1 MTGRGTA
8 TWLAG
13 HRLEPSDEPGGLLRA
28 VRYGDGIFATLRIE
42 EGRLLDAERHS
53 ARLTRGADQLELDPP
68 EGFEDEATIPD
79 RLATI
84 ASDLAA
90 IAAGTVAVERR
101 DGVLRCQWS
110 AAGESRGYG
119 RDRRSVA
126 LVEFSPTPAPRNP
139 VLRILPDGAVPPP
152 AMPGI
157 KSCNAIPH
165 VLAARHAMRL
175 GVDEVV
181 RMHQGRITEGAASN
195 LFFEQDGRLRT
206 PADVL
211 PLYPGVVRERVIEAA
226 AEIGIE
232 VEEGEW
238 TPGDLL
244 NGQGALLTNSVRG
257 VEVVSRVDDREF
269 GPTPLIRALAD
280 SVRASRHAGAT
291 PIRRLSDE

>member
-1 MTGRGTA
+1 
-8 TWLAG
+8 
-13 HRLEPSDEPGGLLRA
+13 

-42 EGRLLDAERHS
+42 EGRLLDAERHA
-53 ARLTRGADQLELDPP
+53 ARLTRGAEQLELDPP

-84 ASDLAA
+84 ASDLSA
-90 IAAGTVAVERR
+90 IAAGTGAADRR

-126 LVEFSPTPAPRNP
+126 LVEFSLAPAPRTP
-139 VLRILPDGAVPPP
+139 VLRILSDEAVPPP

-165 VLAARHAMRL
+165 VLAARHARRL

-195 LFFEQDGRLRT
+195 LFFELNGRLRT
-206 PADVL
+206 PADFL

-244 NGQGALLTNSVRG
+244 SGQGALLTNSVRG
-257 VEVVSRVDDREF
+257 VEVVTRVDDREL

-280 SVRASRHAGAT
+280 SVRAARHAGAT
-291 PIRRLSDE
+291 PIRRRGDE